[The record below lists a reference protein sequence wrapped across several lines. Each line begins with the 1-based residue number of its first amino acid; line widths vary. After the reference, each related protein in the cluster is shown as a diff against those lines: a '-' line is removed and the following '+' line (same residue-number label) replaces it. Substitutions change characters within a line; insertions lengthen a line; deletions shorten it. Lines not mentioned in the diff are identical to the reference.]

1 MPEPKNFKPIT
12 DASRVTSAERIKELY
27 GEPNPNSLL
36 IELPVLDEITREFI
50 GLSPMVMIGTEGD
63 VSSKGDDP
71 GFVAIL
77 DDKTLMIP
85 DRAGNNRAD
94 TLNNILQNPAV
105 GLLFLIPGVAECLR
119 VGGRA
124 EITDDAELLEPMSI
138 NGKPPKTGII
148 IHIEQVYY
156 VCARSIARSK
166 LWDPAAQQD
175 RRAVPSPAQVI
186 ALRHDKDAATM
197 NENYEQHMKEL
208 Y

>member
-1 MPEPKNFKPIT
+1 MLDATNIKPIA
-12 DASRVTSAERIKELY
+12 DASRVTSLERLKELY

-36 IELPVLDEITREFI
+36 VEMPALDEITREFI

-63 VSSKGDDP
+63 VSSKGDEH

-77 DDKTLMIP
+77 DDKTLLIP
-85 DRAGNNRAD
+85 DRTGNNRAD
-94 TLNNILQNPAV
+94 TLNNILRNRAA

-119 VGGRA
+119 IGGRA
-124 EITDDAELLEPMSI
+124 EITDDVELLEPMSI
-138 NGKPPKTGII
+138 NGKPPKCGII

-166 LWDPAAQQD
+166 LWDVEAQVD

-186 ALRHDKDAATM
+186 ALRHDRDAAAM
-197 NENYEQHMKEL
+197 NENYEQRMKEL